1 MKAVACQG
9 SRVIKWLAWEA
20 WVFIWSENVGLR
32 VEEKKLK
39 NERVQ
44 GAGCNM
50 QIWDE
55 ISSDL
60 LSITLGDTAL
70 GDEEA
75 VAPG

>member
-1 MKAVACQG
+1 M
-9 SRVIKWLAWEA
+9 IKWLAWEA
-20 WVFIWSENVGLR
+20 WVFIWFENVGLR
-32 VEEKKLK
+32 VEKKKLK

-60 LSITLGDTAL
+60 LSITLGDAAL

-75 VAPG
+75 MAPG